1 MNDGVM
7 VGLTRCG
14 TVPRFFLGSVC
25 MRYLLDQFNW
35 LSGVGGRLGIF
46 YLEEL
51 VFGAWFESVAL
62 DLLLVLRQLYRQKFD

>member
-1 MNDGVM
+1 M
-7 VGLTRCG
+7 
-14 TVPRFFLGSVC
+14 S
-25 MRYLLDQFNW
+25 YLLDQFNW

-51 VFGAWFESVAL
+51 VFGAWFESVVL